1 MSEASTDRLMAD
13 LKRVVADAES
23 LLSRGAD
30 VADEGAHDLRA
41 KLQARLTEAQ
51 HKLSDL
57 QDISLARARAA
68 GKAADQYVHDNP
80 WSSIGAAAAVGLLV
94 GVLLGR
100 R

>member
-1 MSEASTDRLMAD
+1 MSDASTDRLMAD

-23 LLSRGAD
+23 LLNRGAD
-30 VADEGAHDLRA
+30 AADEGAHDLRA
-41 KLQARLTEAQ
+41 KLQARLQEAQ

-68 GKAADQYVHDNP
+68 GKAADQYVHENP